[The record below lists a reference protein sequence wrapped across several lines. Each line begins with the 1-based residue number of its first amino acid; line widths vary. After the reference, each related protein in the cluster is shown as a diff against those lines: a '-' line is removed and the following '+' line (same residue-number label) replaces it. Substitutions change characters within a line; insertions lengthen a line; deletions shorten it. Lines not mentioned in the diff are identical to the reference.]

1 VAAHPDRAVDPTS
14 RLPLWAQLQELI
26 ARDLDSGALAP
37 GDALPTEAELCARH
51 GVSRSVVRQA
61 VGGFVAQGR
70 LHRLRGKGT
79 FVSGWVQLD
88 ERIVRPTLGFFDD
101 QAAAGMAVSND
112 LVALD
117 AVPADAALAAALAVA
132 PGAPCIRLERIRRV
146 DGAVTAL
153 MRSCFPSSLHP
164 ELLERLRACDFR
176 HTSLPRLLEA
186 ATGVRPHRGRRYVTA
201 VAADAAV
208 AAALGVAPGAPL
220 LEVESFEDDA
230 DGRRIEHSLAWHRAD
245 RTRLELESTARS
257 STTPNLSKTVS

>member
-1 VAAHPDRAVDPTS
+1 VAVDPTS

-26 ARDLDSGALAP
+26 ARELESGALAP

-61 VGGFVAQGR
+61 LGAFVAQGR

-79 FVSGWVQLD
+79 FVSGWARLD

-117 AVPADAALAAALAVA
+117 ALPADAALAAALVLEE
-132 PGAPCIRLERIRRV
+132 GAPCVLLDRIRRV

-153 MRSCFPSSLHP
+153 MRSCFPAWIHP

-186 ATGVRPHRGRRYVTA
+186 AAGVRPHAGRRYVTA
-201 VAADAAV
+201 VAADEPV
-208 AAALGVAPGAPL
+208 ARALGVAPGTPL
-220 LEVESFEDDA
+220 IEVESFEDDA
-230 DGRRIEHSLAWHRAD
+230 AGRRIEYSQAWHRAD
-245 RTRLELESTARS
+245 RTRLELESSARS
-257 STTPNLSKTVS
+257 SATPDVSKDES

>member
-1 VAAHPDRAVDPTS
+1 M
-14 RLPLWAQLQELI
+14 
-26 ARDLDSGALAP
+26 P

-101 QAAAGMAVSND
+101 MAAAGMAVSND

-117 AVPADAALAAALAVA
+117 QVRADAALAAALLVDE
-132 PGAPCIRLERIRRV
+132 GTPCVRLDRIRRV
-146 DGAVTAL
+146 DGGVTAL
-153 MRSCFPSSLHP
+153 MRSSFPSSIHP

-186 ATGVRPHRGRRYVTA
+186 ATGARPHRGRRYVTA
-201 VAADAAV
+201 VAADDRV

-230 DGRRIEHSLAWHRAD
+230 AGRRIEWSLAWHRAD
-245 RTRLELESTARS
+245 RTRLELESSAPS
-257 STTPNLSKTVS
+257 STTPDVSTTES